1 MAGCLVLSA
10 CSGPL
15 SVLEPESASARNATT
30 LWWVMAYAGTG
41 IFMATA
47 SVLVLAVVRPS
58 WLRAFGEARLILW
71 GGLVIPLV
79 LLAGLVAAAFALGER
94 GIAAAREPAA
104 LRIEAVARQ
113 WVWQFRYPGGH
124 VTTNLLHL
132 PAGRDVDIV
141 LTSEDVI
148 HSFWVPRLAGKLDA
162 IPGHTNIL
170 RLHADRAGKYGG
182 VCTEYCGIGHA
193 PMRFDVE
200 VHEEEAFRRILASEA
215 ATAGE
220 GEG

>member
-1 MAGCLVLSA
+1 
-10 CSGPL
+10 
-15 SVLEPESASARNATT
+15 
-30 LWWVMAYAGTG
+30 MAYAGTG
-41 IFMATA
+41 IFVATA
-47 SVLVLAVVRPS
+47 SVLALALLRPA

-79 LLAGLVAAAFALGER
+79 LLASLVAAAFALGER

-113 WVWQFRYPGGH
+113 WVWQFRYPGGQ

-162 IPGHTNIL
+162 IPGHSNIL
-170 RLHADRAGKYGG
+170 RLHADRAGTYGG
-182 VCTEYCGIGHA
+182 VCAEYCGIGHA
-193 PMRFDVE
+193 PMRFDVK